1 MAKSR
6 RVAVLIET
14 SRAYGRGLLRGV
26 ARYNHEHGQWAVYF
40 TPHGLDE
47 PPPAWLRNWKGDGI
61 LARIANR
68 RMADAI
74 LKTGLPAVELRGAL
88 SGLGLPFIGVDN
100 RIVAQLALRHLV
112 ECGLRQ
118 FGFCGLRRGEYERM
132 DERCDHFVELT
143 QAAGYPCDVFKA
155 TPLRRRGPGDIDR
168 KGLAKWV
175 KGLPKPVGIMVCN
188 DDRGLELLDACRH
201 ARVPVP
207 EQAAVISVDNDE
219 YLCGFSIPP
228 LSSVDVAPHGIGY
241 EAASLLDRM
250 MAGRA
255 ATQQARVIPP
265 GGVVVRQST
274 DVLATDDA
282 TVAQAIEFIQKHACD
297 RIKIA
302 DVVERWRYRAPCW
315 SRV

>member
-1 MAKSR
+1 
-6 RVAVLIET
+6 
-14 SRAYGRGLLRGV
+14 
-26 ARYNHEHGQWAVYF
+26 
-40 TPHGLDE
+40 
-47 PPPAWLRNWKGDGI
+47 
-61 LARIANR
+61 
-68 RMADAI
+68 
-74 LKTGLPAVELRGAL
+74 
-88 SGLGLPFIGVDN
+88 
-100 RIVAQLALRHLV
+100 
-112 ECGLRQ
+112 
-118 FGFCGLRRGEYERM
+118 M

-250 MAGRA
+250 MAGKA

-282 TVAQAIEFIQKHACD
+282 TVARAIEFIQKHACD

-302 DVVERWRYRAPCW
+302 DVVEHVVISRAGLEPRLKAVVGRTIHQEIQHAADREGQR
-315 SRV
+315 SAPKHGSVPQTDLASIRFQVHAAFGEGLSPNHRRDARSVS

>member
-100 RIVAQLALRHLV
+100 RIVAQLACATWWSAA
-112 ECGLRQ
+112 CG
-118 FGFCGLRRGEYERM
+118 
-132 DERCDHFVELT
+132 
-143 QAAGYPCDVFKA
+143 
-155 TPLRRRGPGDIDR
+155 
-168 KGLAKWV
+168 
-175 KGLPKPVGIMVCN
+175 
-188 DDRGLELLDACRH
+188 
-201 ARVPVP
+201 
-207 EQAAVISVDNDE
+207 
-219 YLCGFSIPP
+219 
-228 LSSVDVAPHGIGY
+228 SSVFAACA
-241 EAASLLDRM
+241 AASTS
-250 MAGRA
+250 GWTSG
-255 ATQQARVIPP
+255 AT
-265 GGVVVRQST
+265 T
-274 DVLATDDA
+274 L
-282 TVAQAIEFIQKHACD
+282 
-297 RIKIA
+297 
-302 DVVERWRYRAPCW
+302 
-315 SRV
+315 